1 MSTDFYTLP
10 GLPSD
15 LLTTNNVGTRRL
27 RVDVGQTGFF
37 EGREFY
43 TFQEFTIPAAGGAN
57 EIAIRAITPV
67 DVILYESAL
76 SVEAGTVRVELYNG
90 GTSGEVWIPMPILP
104 KNGMLA
110 TPAYTPQVAM
120 AYNGAHTG
128 GQLVDLV
135 VVASSGTLN
144 KQITAGGGISTERG
158 FSPGTYYY
166 VLTNTSNQS
175 AKCIF
180 SAWWEERPNT

>member
-1 MSTDFYTLP
+1 MKTYTIQDFGP
-10 GLPSD
+10 ND
-15 LLTTNNVGTRRL
+15 LLTSERFGTRRV
-27 RVDVGQTGFF
+27 RVDFGQTGFF

-43 TFQEFTIPAAGGAN
+43 TFQEFTIPSLA
-57 EIAIRAITPV
+57 EIAVRATTPV

-90 GTSGEVWIPMPILP
+90 GTSGEVWTPMPILP
-104 KNGMLA
+104 KNGMTS

-144 KQITAGGGISTERG
+144 KQITAGGGVSTERG
-158 FSPGTYYY
+158 FPPGTYYY